1 MTFSHASTTDP
12 VSLPEPFT
20 LTSFVCLLCPSF
32 FLPLFFFPQA
42 LNEWDVVSLPEPFTL
57 TVHEGRVAPSSVQR
71 AAAPLC
77 GRMWPAFYQLLS
89 ALLARPY
96 LLPVTSAAPH
106 QLRRLAQ
113 DGCLNTQRPDLT

>member
-1 MTFSHASTTDP
+1 MTFLHASTTDP

-57 TVHEGRVAPSSVQR
+57 TVHEGRVAPSGRQQQ
-71 AAAPLC
+71 ALQMPLPLPLTLPQNWE
-77 GRMWPAFYQLLS
+77 RLLQ
-89 ALLARPY
+89 ATLLE
-96 LLPVTSAAPH
+96 
-106 QLRRLAQ
+106 
-113 DGCLNTQRPDLT
+113 